1 MPLHI
6 DITQGLKVE
15 NLEELQSMVRL
26 RGGHLI
32 AYSEV
37 VSAVFLS
44 AKTYKVKWVPNLE
57 ARWSASLPSSVLTG
71 LLGWWGISG
80 PLWTLTALIWN
91 QRGGYELTSALL
103 ASHLGNKPLVGYS
116 EQSAMRALEETA
128 RKPALKIVISAIVLV
143 VALFCYLMWH
153 YSR

>member
-1 MPLHI
+1 MAVHV

-15 NLEELQSMVRL
+15 NLEELQTMVQL
-26 RGGHLI
+26 RGGRLI

-37 VSAVFLS
+37 VSAIFFS
-44 AKTYKVKWVPNLE
+44 ARTYKVKWVPSLD
-57 ARWSASLPSSVLTG
+57 ARWSASLPSSVLSS

-91 QRGGYELTSALL
+91 KRGGYDLTSALL
-103 ASHLGNKPLVGYS
+103 AAHPGNKPLVGYS
-116 EQSAMRALEETA
+116 EQSAMRALEEAA
-128 RKPALKIVISAIVLV
+128 RKPALIIVIAAVVSV